1 MFKTFLDNLKVDQN
15 GAKKIS
21 GRYNNITKI
30 LNKKFR
36 NIDSETNYCLQIGS
50 YGRWTGIKGISDLD
64 MIYIMPNYAWDGY
77 KNNPSKLLTD
87 TRAKL
92 LSHYDSTDINVDL
105 CIVAVKF
112 KKQEVEVQ
120 PAFEQADGSFKYPNS
135 SGDGSWK
142 ITKPR
147 EEIKAIQEFN
157 EQKNNNL
164 RNLCK
169 MIRAWKNQCGVAIGG
184 LLIDTL
190 AHNFLQSTSKY
201 DTKSFHY
208 YDEMIRDFFEYLKNE
223 PEKSYY
229 LALGSQQRVK
239 VAASFQKKAKKAYE
253 NALLAIKSS
262 DSQKHNAWKKIFGRP
277 FPSSTQFTDNL
288 ATESFSYNHY
298 DKTEEFIEDSYTI
311 NIRYPMKLDCE
322 VSQNGFREDSLLNM
336 LRNKLP
342 LKSNK
347 TLFFKANVSQI
358 AEPFELKWKILNRGS
373 EAIKRNCIRGQIVD
387 DAGRYEKTEHTN
399 FRGEHEVE
407 CYAINNEGYVIARAS
422 IDVPIAER

>member
-1 MFKTFLDNLKVDQN
+1 MSVSNMFKTFLDNLKVDQD

-21 GRYNNITKI
+21 DRYSNITKI

-64 MIYIMPNYAWDGY
+64 MIYIMPNYAWDDY

-92 LSHYDSTDINVDL
+92 LSHYDSTDISVDR

-120 PAFEQADGSFKYPNS
+120 PAFEQEDGSFKYPDS
-135 SGDGSWK
+135 YDKGSWK
-142 ITKPR
+142 KTKPR
-147 EEIKAIQEFN
+147 EEIKAMQEFN

-164 RNLCK
+164 RSLCK
-169 MIRAWKNQCGVAIGG
+169 MIRAWKNHCGVAIGG

-223 PEKSYY
+223 PEKDYY

-239 VAASFQKKAKKAYE
+239 VVASFQKKAKKAYE
-253 NALLAIKSS
+253 NVLLAINSS
-262 DSQKHNAWKKIFGRP
+262 DSQKNTAWKKIFGRS
-277 FPSSTQFTDNL
+277 FPSAETLQKSTY
-288 ATESFSYNHY
+288 SYYTN
-298 DKTEEFIEDSYTI
+298 TEEFIDDSFPV
-311 NIRYPMKLDCE
+311 NIKYNLDIDCFIDNTKGNLLSQFLRYSNILPPKK
-322 VSQNGFREDSLLNM
+322 SLTFYI
-336 LRNKLP
+336 
-342 LKSNK
+342 SN
-347 TLFFKANVSQI
+347 TNTP
-358 AEPFELKWKILNRGS
+358 EPYIVKWKILNIGE
-373 EAIKRNCIRGQIVD
+373 EAQRRNQIRGQILND
-387 DAGRYEKTEHTN
+387 NGTRQRTENTLFKGNHL
-399 FRGEHEVE
+399 VE
-407 CYAINNEGYVIARAS
+407 CYILKQGVVVAKDS
-422 IDVPIAER
+422 ILVPISEN